1 MIGHVASAE
10 EARGRVVLRLS
21 CGASAADA
29 AFEAAVRIAKAFD
42 SEIEGLFVE
51 DRQLIDLTAYPF
63 AKEIS
68 LNGRV
73 SRTLSSQD
81 LEREFRLAFRAV
93 RQRLEAMAKRSET
106 RMWARSV
113 RDDPISAL
121 ARVCAE
127 AGPWNVIVMGEAFGP
142 RDGRVLG
149 EILGSVRDA
158 TGLCTVGPRSRRT
171 SGPVVVAVEDP
182 ERMLSMMRT
191 AERLAGTGPRRD
203 GVIALLVGDSPEQLH
218 WLEGQARLLL
228 SQGYSAEILV
238 APAAHGEPAS
248 TAEAIRRTSA
258 GFVIAQYGGLTVPSG
273 DLRPLAAALESP
285 LFLVR

>member
-10 EARGRVVLRLS
+10 EARGRVVLRLG
-21 CGASAADA
+21 CGTSAVDA

-51 DRQLIDLTAYPF
+51 DRQLVELTAYPF

-68 LNGRV
+68 LTGRG
-73 SRTLSSQD
+73 SRALSSQD
-81 LEREFRLAFRAV
+81 LEQEFRAAFLAMR
-93 RQRLEAMAKRSET
+93 RRLEAIAKRSET

-149 EILGSVRDA
+149 EILASVRDA

-182 ERMLSMMRT
+182 DRMVGMMRT
-191 AERLAGTGPRRD
+191 AERLAGHGARRD
-203 GVIALLVGDSPEQLH
+203 NIIALLVSDNPEHLH

-228 SQGYSAEILV
+228 SQGTSVEIQI
-238 APAAHGEPAS
+238 AHASYGEPAS
-248 TAEAIRRTSA
+248 IAEAIRRTRA
-258 GFVIAQYGGLTVPSG
+258 GFVIAQYGGLAVPAE
-273 DLRPLAAALESP
+273 DLRPLATALESP

>member
-1 MIGHVASAE
+1 MIGHVATVE
-10 EARGRVVLRLS
+10 EARGRVVLRLG
-21 CGASAADA
+21 CGTSAVDA

-51 DRQLIDLTAYPF
+51 DRQLIELTAYPF

-68 LNGRV
+68 LTGRV

-81 LEREFRLAFRAV
+81 LDREFRAAFLAIR
-93 RQRLEAMAKRSET
+93 RRLESVAKRSET

-113 RDDPISAL
+113 RDDPINAL

-149 EILGSVRDA
+149 EILGAVRDA
-158 TGLCTVGPRSRRT
+158 TGLCTVGPRTRRT
-171 SGPVVVAVEDP
+171 SGPIVVAVEDP
-182 ERMLSMMRT
+182 ERMLGMMRT
-191 AERLAGTGPRRD
+191 AERLAGNGARRGD
-203 GVIALLVGDSPEQLH
+203 IIALLVGDNPERLH

-228 SQGYSAEILV
+228 SQGHSAEIV
-238 APAAHGEPAS
+238 IARAAYGEPAS
-248 TAEAIRRTSA
+248 VAEAIRRTRA
-258 GFVIAQYGGLTVPSG
+258 GFVIAQYGGLAVPTD
-273 DLRPLAAALESP
+273 DLRPLAVALESP